1 MPVPDARPFVP
12 DSVVWLASTT
22 WWRQFS
28 DEEKITANRL
38 MGLLVNDL
46 FLVIE
51 RDMIGPMLTSVG
63 RDRRMRCHPS
73 LRRALLGFADEERR
87 HVRWFAAFSA
97 GHAARHAAG
106 HAARHAAGNTSVN
119 RRSACAVLSYPRWL
133 SVVSRCAGRTPCWRL
148 WWWAVLIT
156 EEWTTIFAA
165 QVAQAHGG
173 NSGPIDAVYAQLH
186 ATHLRHERRHVAIGN
201 ALAPLWRKAP
211 PWVLSLSAR
220 FSTAMVRQLLVPRRS
235 ITRMIALFVQAHP
248 RWAEKSATMVEAC
261 LHIGSDAAYWRQVLP
276 MKDAP
281 VAARVRQTQAA
292 FRALPAPIPGWS
304 T

>member
-1 MPVPDARPFVP
+1 MPVADLRPFIP

-22 WWRQFS
+22 WWSQFS
-28 DEEKITANRL
+28 DEEKTTANRL

-51 RDMIGPMLTSVG
+51 RDMIGPMLTSAG
-63 RDRRMRCHPS
+63 RDRRMRGHPS

-87 HVRWFAAFSA
+87 HVRWFAAFAS
-97 GHAARHAAG
+97 GHG
-106 HAARHAAGNTSVN
+106 VGD

-133 SVVSRCAGRTPCWRL
+133 SLVSRGAGRTPCWRL

-156 EEWTTIFAA
+156 EEWTTLFAA

-173 NSGPIDAVYAQLH
+173 ASGPMDAVFAQLH

-248 RWAEKSATMVEAC
+248 RWSEESAAMVDAC
-261 LHIGSDAAYWRQVLP
+261 LHIGADAAYWRQVLP

>member
-1 MPVPDARPFVP
+1 MTVPDSRPFVP

-22 WWRQFS
+22 WWPQFS
-28 DEEKITANRL
+28 AEEKVTANRL

-51 RDMIGPMLTSVG
+51 RDMIGPMLVSAG

-73 LRRALLGFADEERR
+73 LRRSLLGFADEERR
-87 HVRWFAAFSA
+87 HVRWFAAFA
-97 GHAARHAAG
+97 FGHG
-106 HAARHAAGNTSVN
+106 VVDQ
-119 RRSACAVLSYPRWL
+119 RSACAVLSYPRWL
-133 SVVSRCAGRTPCWRL
+133 TVVSRWAGRTPCWRL

-156 EEWTTIFAA
+156 EEWTTIFAT
-165 QVAQAHGG
+165 QIAHTHDGA
-173 NSGPIDAVYAQLH
+173 SGPMDAVFAQLH

-201 ALAPLWRKAP
+201 ALAPLWGKAP

-248 RWAEKSATMVEAC
+248 RWADESAAMVDAC
-261 LHIGSDAAYWRQVLP
+261 LHIGADAAYWRQVLP
-276 MKDAP
+276 MEDAP
-281 VAARVRQTQAA
+281 VAARVRQTQVA
-292 FRALPAPIPGWS
+292 FHALPSPIPGWG

>member
-12 DSVVWLASTT
+12 DSVVWLVSTT
-22 WWRQFS
+22 WWSQFS

-51 RDMIGPMLTSVG
+51 RDVIGPMLSSAG
-63 RDRRMRCHPS
+63 RDRRMRNHPS

-87 HVRWFAAFSA
+87 HVRWFAAFA
-97 GHAARHAAG
+97 
-106 HAARHAAGNTSVN
+106 SVHSVVD
-119 RRSACAVLSYPRWL
+119 RGSACAVLSYPRWL
-133 SVVSRCAGRTPCWRL
+133 SLVSRCAGRTPCWRL

-156 EEWTTIFAA
+156 EEWTTIFATK
-165 QVAQAHGG
+165 VAQAHVGT
-173 NSGPIDAVYAQLH
+173 SGPMDAVFAQLH

-201 ALAPLWRKAP
+201 ALAPLWSKAP
-211 PWVLSLSAR
+211 PWVMSLSAR

-248 RWAEKSATMVEAC
+248 RWAEDSAAMVDAC
-261 LHIGSDAAYWRQVLP
+261 LHIGADAAYWRHVLP

-292 FRALPAPIPGWS
+292 FRALPSPIPGWG